1 MKINQAYR
9 YELKPNNKQRGLLI
23 KHAGAAR
30 FAWNWALGRRKSEY
44 KSTGKSSKAI
54 KQHQELNA
62 LKKTEFPWIYEVSK
76 CAPQEALRNLDRAY
90 ANFFRGL
97 KTGED
102 IGFPQFKKKGKHDS
116 FTLTGWN
123 NSLRVESIGI
133 RLPRIGVIRT
143 KEATSKFRGRILSA
157 TVSREADRWFVSL
170 CVKRERPEPELIQ
183 GDIVGIDLGINSFAT
198 IWDGKKPEKIESPK
212 PLKKSLK
219 KLQRLDRQHSRKKKG
234 SRNQKKAALRESQL
248 HRRIR
253 NTRKDFLAK
262 LTTSLTKTKSV
273 IIIEDL
279 NVKGMLRNHC
289 LARSIADCGWGEFR
303 RMLEYKCKWYGS
315 RLIIIGRFEPTS
327 KMCHVCG
334 AVNKDLNLNNRTW
347 VCPSCG
353 AVLDRDENAAI
364 NIRRLGIEI
373 LYTESSSGIYAC
385 GEESSGSSLDAGTK
399 LSSAKQELSTLLTPS
414 GCNK

>member
-1 MKINQAYR
+1 MKTNQAYR
-9 YELKPNNKQRGLLI
+9 YELKPNDKQRGLMV

-30 FAWNWALGRRKSEY
+30 FAWNWALDRRKTEY
-44 KSTGKSSKAI
+44 KATGKSSNAM
-54 KQHQELNA
+54 KQHRELNA
-62 LKKTEFPWIYEVSK
+62 LKKSEFPWMYEVSK

-116 FTLTGWN
+116 FTLTGAV
-123 NSLRVESIGI
+123 RVSPNAVQ
-133 RLPRIGVIRT
+133 LPKLGAIKT
-143 KEATSKFRGRILSA
+143 KESTSKFRGRILSA

-170 CVKRERPEPELIQ
+170 AVEGERPEPQPIQ

-198 IWDGKKPEKIESPK
+198 IWDGKKSEKLESPK
-212 PLKKSLK
+212 PLAKMLK
-219 KLQRLDRQHSRKKKG
+219 KIKRVDRQHSRKKKG
-234 SRNQKKAALRESQL
+234 SQNSKKAALREAQL
-248 HRRIR
+248 HRKIR

-262 LTTSLTKTKSV
+262 LSTLLAKTKPV

-279 NVKGMLRNHC
+279 AVANMLRNHK

-303 RMLEYKCKWYGS
+303 RMLEYKAKWYGS
-315 RLIIIGRFEPTS
+315 RFIVIGRFEPTS

-334 AVNKDLNLNNRTW
+334 AINHDLDLSQRIW

-364 NIRRLGIEI
+364 NIRQLGLEI
-373 LYTESSSGIYAC
+373 LYTESSSGINAC
-385 GEESSGSSLDAGTK
+385 GEGSSGSGLDAGTK
-399 LSSAKQELSTLLTPS
+399 LPSLKQEASTLVTPS